1 MKSAHSKSPQCFKGK
16 KFEKRTNTN
25 NQTVEWGERMERKK
39 SQAWPDLIAE
49 DTGKKIPVGLR
60 TQKIEL
66 LVRYRRYKV
75 ENISE

>member
-1 MKSAHSKSPQCFKGK
+1 MKSAHNKSPQCFKGK
-16 KFEKRTNTN
+16 KVKKRTNTN
-25 NQTVEWGERMERKK
+25 NQTNEWRERMEQKK

-60 TQKIEL
+60 THKIEL

-75 ENISE
+75 ENTSQ